1 MNKVIFKHPDQAY
14 IYKKLLDAV
23 TQVCTDYKKD
33 CTCVAGYRSLECQE
47 ATNALVLKTR
57 KGAYQLPNGAVYTGT
72 GANKKCW
79 AAPYGQ
85 SNHCYCIA
93 MDIDDTWFKA
103 LTNVQ
108 LKKYGLVKTMD
119 YEPWHVTLIE
129 LVGISQ
135 EKKIQIRDSV
145 LKGIGEDDMTIKEF
159 QTITGLVADGIVG
172 AKTIAK
178 AKEVQEVVNQILK
191 GVK

>member
-1 MNKVIFKHPDQAY
+1 MSKVIFKHKDKAY
-14 IYKKLLDAV
+14 IYKPLLDAV
-23 TQVCTDYKKD
+23 NKLCADYRKD
-33 CTCVAGYRSLECQE
+33 CTCVAGYRSLECQK
-47 ATNALVLKTR
+47 ATNAMVLKTR
-57 KGAYQLPNGAVYTGT
+57 KGAYQLPDGAVYTGT
-72 GANKKCW
+72 GANRKCW
-79 AAPYGQ
+79 AAAYGQ

-93 MDIDDTWFKA
+93 MDIDDEWFKA

-108 LKKYGLVKTMD
+108 LKKYGLIKSVPH
-119 YEPWHVTLIE
+119 EPWHITLIE

-145 LKGIGEDDMTIKEF
+145 LKGKGDDMTIKEF
-159 QTITGLVADGIVG
+159 QAITGLVADGIVG

-178 AKEVQEVVNQILK
+178 AKEVQEVISQILK